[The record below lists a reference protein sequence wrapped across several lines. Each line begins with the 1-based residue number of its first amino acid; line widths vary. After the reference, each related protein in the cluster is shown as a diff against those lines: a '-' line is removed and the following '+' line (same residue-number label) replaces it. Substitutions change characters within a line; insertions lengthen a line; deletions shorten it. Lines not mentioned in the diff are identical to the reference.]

1 MIIFLVILVIIALI
15 LQFFAARRGFKN
27 LEVSVRL
34 ACEEAEPGEDCDL
47 AVTFENHSI
56 FFIPYIR
63 YVMILPG
70 HVTSPLG
77 KVSDYGVFA
86 GEVHLKDSVWLKPK
100 EKLVKHYPV
109 NADTRGR
116 YVFQSIIVDTG
127 DFLGLKSTA
136 KKIPINQEMVVFPRK
151 LSVDKTPEILGGFL
165 GDRSV
170 RRFLFEDPIL
180 TVGFHEYTGTEPMKM
195 ISWTRSAREG
205 QLMVRRPDYTMEP
218 SVSVVLN
225 ISGPQESK
233 EDIALLED
241 TFSLARMVLEHL
253 NQQGVQHDFRMNAV
267 TLGSVSTW
275 DYVTEGLGKKHLM
288 SLLEGLGRASY
299 DTRFSS
305 KELVARAVMHTGE
318 QRGII
323 YITPGANA
331 AEDQE
336 ALRTVTRSGSRLVV
350 LRGTEVRAC

>member
-1 MIIFLVILVIIALI
+1 MIVFLVILVIIALA
-15 LQFFAARRGFKN
+15 LQFFAARRGFKG

-34 ACEEAEPGEDCDL
+34 ASVEAEPGEEIDL
-47 AVTFENHSI
+47 TVTFENHSI

-109 NADTRGR
+109 RADKRGR

-127 DFLGLKSTA
+127 DFLGLQSTA
-136 KKIPINQEMVVFPRK
+136 KKVPVYQEMVVFPRK
-151 LSVDKTPEILGGFL
+151 LSSSQMPEILGGFL

-180 TVGFHEYTGTEPMKM
+180 TIGFHEYTGREPMKM
-195 ISWTRSAREG
+195 ISWSRSAREG
-205 QLMVRRPDYTMEP
+205 QLMVKRPDYTMEP

-225 ISGPQESK
+225 ISGPSETE
-233 EDIALLED
+233 EDVALLEK
-241 TFSLARMVLEHL
+241 TFSLARMVLEL
-253 NQQGVQHDFRMNAV
+253 LDLKGVQHDFRMNAV
-267 TLGSVSTW
+267 TVGSVSSW
-275 DYVTEGLGKKHLM
+275 DYVTEGLGKKHLT
-288 SLLEGLGRASY
+288 SLLEGLGRALY
-299 DTRFSS
+299 ETRFSAQ
-305 KELVARAVMHTGE
+305 ELVARAAMHTGE

-323 YITPGANA
+323 YITPGSDA
-331 AEDQE
+331 AMDAE
-336 ALRTVTRSGSRLVV
+336 AASAASRSGNRLVMV
-350 LRGTEVRAC
+350 RGTEVREC